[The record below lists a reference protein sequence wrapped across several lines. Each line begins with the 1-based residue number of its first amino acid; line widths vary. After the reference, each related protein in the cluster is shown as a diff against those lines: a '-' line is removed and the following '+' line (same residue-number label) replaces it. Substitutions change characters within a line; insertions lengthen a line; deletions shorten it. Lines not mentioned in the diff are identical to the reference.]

1 MGGDFKLEQMDGFV
15 VRLITVKVILITFD
29 NCAVSMGCSVIHN
42 AQTLGSLLE
51 VYLTFCEH
59 GW

>member
-29 NCAVSMGCSVIHN
+29 NCAVSMACSIIHN

-51 VYLTFCEH
+51 VY
-59 GW
+59 